1 MLDGRVLAGHI
12 THNTEEV
19 RRGKGSFLVFG
30 HPSNRDKRG
39 LYGIVLVSWA
49 HGTRGDTMGWIDYG
63 NEENFTDVVMHGP
76 DFFGYFQDRGFGRY

>member
-39 LYGIVLVSWA
+39 LYGIVL
-49 HGTRGDTMGWIDYG
+49 
-63 NEENFTDVVMHGP
+63 TDFKGIRTAW
-76 DFFGYFQDRGFGRY
+76 RGFVWVLAPRCPNTFEIR